1 MKYFE
6 KKKLVDYIKHLEQPE
21 VPYSQG
27 YINSHKTEIDILKW
41 LVGYYEGRTASK
53 PIRYL
58 EALLDKSEN
67 YQDYVNEMNNHN
79 ITPMSEV
86 DRLKMKLKE
95 ILVLYNWV
103 YYKKITGF

>member
-1 MKYFE
+1 
-6 KKKLVDYIKHLEQPE
+6 
-21 VPYSQG
+21 
-27 YINSHKTEIDILKW
+27 
-41 LVGYYEGRTASK
+41 
-53 PIRYL
+53 L